1 MRGNEGRH
9 VVLLHPHISLRGKA
23 RTHVRVHGR
32 HCLGAMP
39 EAEGASRAGAKIMPL
54 AAQDELKGQ
63 EGGGGNENVR
73 KMQASATFKL
83 LPEDVQ
89 KKAAAWWEQNP
100 QGIYTP
106 ALFGTQGGL
115 GEVGRAISKL
125 DTDGDGYISRASL
138 APTRPR
144 APSHPPRPAAP
155 HTNPRALPGP
165 ARRRVPRGHCRGA
178 AGQGERQDA
187 ALRRHLPRGRDHGAR
202 RCAGRDDVRA
212 HRRRQG
218 HRG

>member
-1 MRGNEGRH
+1 
-9 VVLLHPHISLRGKA
+9 
-23 RTHVRVHGR
+23 
-32 HCLGAMP
+32 MP
-39 EAEGASRAGAKIMPL
+39 EGEGASRAGAKIMPL
-54 AAQDELKGQ
+54 AAQDELAGK

-144 APSHPPRPAAP
+144 A
-155 HTNPRALPGP
+155 
-165 ARRRVPRGHCRGA
+165 RGA
-178 AGQGERQDA
+178 SSRTCSPLPASRSRPKSPASSTPWRA
-187 ALRRHLPRGRDHGAR
+187 ARGTSRVTSRRAR
-202 RCAGRDDVRA
+202 T
-212 HRRRQG
+212 
-218 HRG
+218 